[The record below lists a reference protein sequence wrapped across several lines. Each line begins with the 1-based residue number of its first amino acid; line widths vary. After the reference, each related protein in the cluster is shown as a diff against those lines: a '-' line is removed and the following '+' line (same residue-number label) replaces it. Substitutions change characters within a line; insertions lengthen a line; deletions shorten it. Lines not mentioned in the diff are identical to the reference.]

1 MAEEHLRERLG
12 FDSPGVAKYDANA
25 EMYYKF
31 SKKNS
36 SGHLGKTFSK
46 ETRFPTTFTRANGDD
61 QLLGYLPQR
70 SIEVGERL
78 SKNRMD
84 LKELFSLNSSLSV
97 PADSKNV
104 SSRREKNYSV
114 S

>member
-12 FDSPGVAKYDANA
+12 NDSPGVAKYDANA
-25 EMYYKF
+25 ELYYKF

-61 QLLGYLPQR
+61 QLVGYLPQR
-70 SIEVGERL
+70 TIEIER
-78 SKNRMD
+78 
-84 LKELFSLNSSLSV
+84 
-97 PADSKNV
+97 
-104 SSRREKNYSV
+104 
-114 S
+114 